1 MQYTTLGRT
10 GLKVSVAG
18 LGCGGPARLGQ
29 RYGGARSHAADLVR
43 QAYDLGV
50 KIFDTADSY
59 GTEAAVG
66 AGLAGLDRD
75 SFVIS
80 TKTLVDRI

>member
-1 MQYTTLGRT
+1 MLRFFYL
-10 GLKVSVAG
+10 V
-18 LGCGGPARLGQ
+18 GPSPGNSYPSIADWSDI
-29 RYGGARSHAADLVR
+29 AHAADLVR

-50 KIFDTADSY
+50 NIFDTADSY

-66 AGLAGLDRD
+66 AGLAGLDRG
-75 SFVIS
+75 SYVIS